1 MIGTLLLLKILLFAT
16 KAVLN
21 LNLFVFFNIHV
32 VDGAYF

>member
-1 MIGTLLLLKILLFAT
+1 MIGTLLLFTT